1 MLARA
6 AGQGEGGSLRAL
18 RMTRYQSAPEL
29 VEVPDPVPGPGQ
41 VRLRVAAAGACHSD
55 LHLMEWPAEQ
65 MVGQGLRLPFT
76 LGHESAGWVD
86 AVGAGVSAVR
96 VGDACAVY
104 GPWGCGHCR
113 ACARGAEQY
122 CEVTHG
128 MGGPGLGGDG
138 GMAEYLLVD
147 DVRHLVPLGDLDPVA
162 AAPLTDAG
170 LTPYHAIRKAL
181 PLLGP
186 GSTAVVIGA
195 GGLGHLGIQILRAIT
210 SARVVAVDVAPGKL
224 VQALALGAHAAVPA
238 GEDAAAA
245 IRAQTV
251 GGLGAQAVF
260 DMVGS
265 AATMATA
272 AAAVGAEGR
281 ITVVGLAGG
290 ALPFRFGTVPFD
302 VDVSLPYWG
311 TRGELFEVLDLA
323 RAGLIRAHVE
333 TVPLAGMPA
342 AYDRLRAGDVSGRIV
357 MVPSA

>member
-1 MLARA
+1 M
-6 AGQGEGGSLRAL
+6 RAL
-18 RMTRYQSAPEL
+18 RITRHQSAPEL

-55 LHLMEWPAEQ
+55 LHLMEMPPEQ
-65 MVGQGLRLPFT
+65 LAGQGLRLPFT

-86 AVGAGVSAVR
+86 AVGPGVGAVR

-113 ACARGAEQY
+113 SCARGAEQY

-128 MGGPGLGGDG
+128 AGGPGLGGDG

-210 SARVVAVDVAPGKL
+210 PARVVAVDVAPAKL
-224 VQALALGAHAAVPA
+224 AQALDLGAHAAVPA
-238 GEDAAAA
+238 GKDAAAA
-245 IRAQTV
+245 IRVETA
-251 GGLGAQAVF
+251 GGRGAQAVF

-272 AAAVGAEGR
+272 AAAVGVEGR
-281 ITVVGLAGG
+281 LTVVGLGGG
-290 ALPFRFGTVPFD
+290 ALPFRLGAVPFD

-311 TRGELFEVLDLA
+311 THGELFEVLDLA

-342 AYDRLRAGDVSGRIV
+342 AYDRLRAGEVTGRVV